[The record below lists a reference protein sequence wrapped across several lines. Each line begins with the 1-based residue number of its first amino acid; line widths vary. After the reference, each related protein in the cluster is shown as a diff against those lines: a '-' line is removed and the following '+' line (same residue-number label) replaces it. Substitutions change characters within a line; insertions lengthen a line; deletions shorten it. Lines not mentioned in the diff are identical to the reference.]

1 VWVGADGLLRVAGV
15 GCGGTGE
22 NLDHQRVASSKRV
35 TVRASD
41 IGLLSAAQRLFRGRA
56 SSSNAAAAHLGF
68 ELNSSDEPLS

>member
-1 VWVGADGLLRVAGV
+1 MCVGADGLLRVAGV

-22 NLDHQRVASSKRV
+22 NLDHQRVASSKR
-35 TVRASD
+35 VRASD